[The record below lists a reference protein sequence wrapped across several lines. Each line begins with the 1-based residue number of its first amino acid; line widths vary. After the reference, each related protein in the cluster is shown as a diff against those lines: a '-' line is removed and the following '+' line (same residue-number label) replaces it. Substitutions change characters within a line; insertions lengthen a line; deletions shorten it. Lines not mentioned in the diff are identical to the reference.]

1 MTNRDIIL
9 KLKDIEVR
17 EVLER
22 DISQFGTG
30 CHVIVPQKHRNK
42 KAIVIIKDET

>member
-1 MTNRDIIL
+1 MTNKDVIL
-9 KLKDIEVR
+9 KLKDLEIM

-30 CHVIVPQKHRNK
+30 CHVIVPQKHKGK